1 MVFQNSTQALNEA
14 SAYTLRSLKFFEINN
29 YTFSLALQSVSPT
42 TPLVCPKSEVFRD
55 FYFVPCSQKG
65 LWIDGGERRSNEVTM
80 IGAADLG
87 DPVSHVARDKNRQL
101 PGACL
106 GYM

>member
-1 MVFQNSTQALNEA
+1 M
-14 SAYTLRSLKFFEINN
+14 
-29 YTFSLALQSVSPT
+29 
-42 TPLVCPKSEVFRD
+42 
-55 FYFVPCSQKG
+55 
-65 LWIDGGERRSNEVTM
+65 GERRSNEVTM